1 MAKVVVKTG
10 RHTGEEFTLKGARF
24 VLGRRS
30 ACEIP
35 VADSKASR
43 EHAVITLKDSEYYL
57 RDLSRN
63 GTLLNGRPASKEE
76 AGTLMKFGDRIKIGD
91 TEIELID
98 EKAEP
103 ANIDIPGYKI
113 MDRIGQGGMGMVY
126 KAQQLSMDRVVALKI
141 LNERYSANS
150 EFVDRF
156 IREARAAG
164 KLNHPNVIHVHDISR
179 ANGRH
184 YFSMEYIDG
193 PSVKETL
200 KAEKKLEVNRA
211 LDIVLQAAKALEFAH
226 ENKIVHRD
234 VKPDNIMLTKES
246 IVKIADLGIAKTF
259 EEGAQSAKEARRV
272 MGTPHYMAPEQALGK
287 SIDHRVDIYSLG
299 ATFYHMLTGTPP
311 FAGSTAHEILK
322 AHIQQSLPPI
332 QELNPKVPDPVCFII
347 ERMMAKLPEKRY
359 ADMGKLI
366 ADIERIQRGN
376 VAGID
381 RIEAGESTIL
391 RAVGGGEKA
400 EDKDAKKKKKDS
412 GKEKEDEEPDEDEAE
427 TGAQKKVSTPILAA
441 ALVVV
446 FILVVGAIVIFVPD
460 KGKVGS
466 GQGTQPGTGPTAST
480 DPAVNRSHA
489 EAKRLLDAAI
499 AAQKANDPS
508 EYTRNLEEIRSKYPT
523 SPSAEEAAKRLEE
536 YSSAGREAE
545 KKRAENLLATARG
558 FEAENPTKLDE
569 AIKKFTDALNA
580 AKNYKD
586 IEDSAKA
593 SIASLQQR
601 LDAENARN
609 IDTAYR
615 SAIDTATAARQK
627 TDFDAARAA
636 LQGFVDKF
644 ANAAQKADA
653 QAALEKLNAEAAA
666 KYKEVETAVAT
677 LDIPGAM
684 AEWNRYTT
692 NVKDA
697 ATAADVDKAKQS
709 LSDRADQ
716 LATDELTKASDKAKK
731 FDYLE
736 ALNVLRGL
744 KKQVGGIQKW
754 DDMIKGRDDALR
766 RQKDL
771 HDKFLTAANEKLKA
785 GAVNA
790 PFLTIPKM
798 ENFKWKVSRV
808 SGETVNLDAIGA
820 AGPGMTKRLSD
831 LPPKD
836 QYELY
841 MLFLPKPV
849 TPDENKT
856 FGAFCAERGLSA
868 EAQAYELKAGGGQ

>member
-1 MAKVVVKTG
+1 VAKVVVKTG
-10 RHTGEEFTLKGARF
+10 RHTGEEFTLKGERF

-35 VADSKASR
+35 IADSKASR
-43 EHAVITLKDSEYYL
+43 EHAVILLKDSDFFL

-76 AGTLMKFGDRIKIGD
+76 AGSLMKFGDRIKIGD
-91 TEIELID
+91 TEMELVD
-98 EKAEP
+98 EKSEP

-113 MDRIGQGGMGMVY
+113 MERIGVGGMGTVY
-126 KAQQLSMDRVVALKI
+126 KAQQLSMDRIVALKI

-184 YFSMEYIDG
+184 YFSMEFIDG

-200 KAEKKLEVNRA
+200 KIEKKLDVNRA
-211 LDIVLQAAKALEFAH
+211 LDITLQAAKALEFAH

-234 VKPDNIMLTKES
+234 VKPDNIMLTKEG

-287 SIDHRVDIYSLG
+287 AIDHRVDIYSLG
-299 ATFYHMLTGTPP
+299 ATFYHMVTGTTP

-332 QELNPKVPDPVCFII
+332 QESNSKVPDPVCFII

-359 ADMGKLI
+359 ADMSKLI
-366 ADIERIQRGN
+366 SDIERVQRGV

-391 RAVGGGEKA
+391 RAVGGGEKS
-400 EDKDAKKKKKDS
+400 EDKDKDKKKKKKDE
-412 GKEKEDEEPDEDEAE
+412 KEKDEERDPDEAE
-427 TGAQKKVSTPILAA
+427 TGEQKKIPAPVLAA
-441 ALVVV
+441 ALIVV
-446 FILVVGAIVIFVPD
+446 FILVVGAIVMFAD
-460 KGKVGS
+460 KNKTPGP
-466 GQGTQPGTGPTAST
+466 GTTPGTGTNNNAPS
-480 DPAVNRSHA
+480 DPAVNKSHA
-489 EAKRLLDAAI
+489 EAKRLLEAAI

-508 EYTRNLEEIRSKYPT
+508 EYTRNLEEIRNKYPA
-523 SPSAEEAAKRLEE
+523 SPSADEAAKRLDEFN
-536 YSSAGREAE
+536 SASKAADR
-545 KKRAENLLATARG
+545 KRAEDLLATAKA
-558 FEAENPTKLDE
+558 FEAENPTKLDD
-569 AIKKFTDALNA
+569 AIKKFTAAADAS
-580 AKNYKD
+580 KNYKD
-586 IEDSAKA
+586 LEDSAKA
-593 SIASLQQR
+593 GLAALQQK
-601 LDAENARN
+601 LDAENARAV
-609 IDTAYR
+609 DGAYH
-615 SAIDTATAARQK
+615 AAVDAAAAARLK
-627 TDFDAARAA
+627 SDYDAGRTA
-636 LQGFVDKF
+636 LQGFIDKF

-653 QAALEKLNAEAAA
+653 QSALEKLNAEAAA
-666 KYKEVETAVAT
+666 KYKEVEKAVAT
-677 LDIPGAM
+677 LDIPGAL
-684 AEWNRYTT
+684 AEWNRYTSS
-692 NVKDA
+692 VKDA
-697 ATAADVDKAKQS
+697 TSAPDVEKAKES

-731 FDYLE
+731 YDYLE
-736 ALNVLRGL
+736 AQNVLRAL

-754 DDMIKGRDDALR
+754 DDLIKGRDDAFR

-771 HDKFLTAANEKLKA
+771 HDKFLAAANEKLKA
-785 GAVNA
+785 GPLNA
-790 PFLTIPKM
+790 PFLVMPKM
-798 ENFKWKVSRV
+798 ENIKWKVSRV

-820 AGPGMTKRLSD
+820 AGTGMTKRLSD
-831 LPPKD
+831 LAPKD
-836 QYELY
+836 QYEMYL
-841 MLFLPKPV
+841 LFLPKPM
-849 TPDENKT
+849 TADENKT

-868 EAQAYELKAGGGQ
+868 EAQAHELKAGGGQ